1 MSDAPQATKLRA
13 TDTSGKRKHASE
25 LTRWAEF
32 RSRKLGSYATLFAL
46 LVAWQTWV
54 TVAEV
59 NPIVMPP
66 PTMVVREMA
75 RMHELGFL
83 VPAFVESMTAYAAG
97 VSLALVVGMALSIAI
112 GLSKFAQ
119 VVTQPYLWALFAM
132 PRVALIPLLLLW
144 FGLNQQLV
152 IVTVFLSA
160 VVPLVLQVLEGM
172 RTADGLHL
180 RMSRMFCA
188 SKVATLYKVVFP
200 GIVPFVANGM
210 RQALSRG
217 FIGLIVVELLTGT
230 SGLGSQAMR
239 ASTSFNTART
249 MAMILIMLIVAVL
262 LVIVSRVI
270 ERSAS
275 RWRESVAV

>member
-1 MSDAPQATKLRA
+1 MSTATPAAKLRP
-13 TDTSGKRKHASE
+13 TDTSGKRTHAGE

-32 RSRKLGSYATLFAL
+32 RSKKLGSYVAL
-46 LVAWQTWV
+46 VVLIVVWQAWV
-54 TVAEV
+54 TIGDV

-66 PTMVVREMA
+66 PNMVVGEMV
-75 RMHELGFL
+75 RMYELGFL
-83 VPAFVESMTAYAAG
+83 VPAFLESMQAYTAG
-97 VSLALVVGMALSIAI
+97 VGLALIVGMVLSIAI
-112 GLSKFAQ
+112 GLAKSAQ
-119 VVTQPYLWALFAM
+119 VVAQPYLWALFAL

-144 FGLNQQLV
+144 FGLNQRLV
-152 IVTVFLSA
+152 IVTVFISA
-160 VVPLVLQVLEGM
+160 VVPLILQVLEGM

-180 RMSRMFCA
+180 RMARMFCA
-188 SKVATLYKVVFP
+188 PKVTTLYKVVFP

-230 SGLGSQAMR
+230 GGLGTEAMR
-239 ASTSFNTART
+239 AATNFNTART
-249 MAMILIMLIVAVL
+249 MAMIFVMLAVAVL
-262 LVIVSRVI
+262 LVILSRAI

>member
-1 MSDAPQATKLRA
+1 MSDAPAATKLRA

-32 RSRKLGSYATLFAL
+32 KNRKLGSYVAL
-46 LVAWQTWV
+46 VAVIVAWQMWV
-54 TVAEV
+54 TIGEI

-66 PTMVVREMA
+66 PSMVVSEMA
-75 RMHELGFL
+75 RMYELGFL
-83 VPAFVESMTAYAAG
+83 VPAFLESMRAYFAG
-97 VSLALVVGMALSIAI
+97 VGIALVVGMALSIAI
-112 GLSKFAQ
+112 GLSKLAQ

-144 FGLNQQLV
+144 FGLNQRLV
-152 IVTVFLSA
+152 IVTVFISA

-180 RMSRMFCA
+180 RMARVFCA
-188 SKVATLYKVVFP
+188 SRVATLYKVVFP

-230 SGLGSQAMR
+230 GGLGTEAMR
-239 ASTSFNTART
+239 AATNFNTART

-262 LVIVSRVI
+262 LVVLSRAI